1 MFNFMYDVETK
12 FITGYLLIFL
22 QDLLIFLQCPVD
34 SDKSL
39 QLRLG

>member
-22 QDLLIFLQCPVD
+22 RNLLIFFAMPCGQ
-34 SDKSL
+34 
-39 QLRLG
+39 